1 MVIAHARAVHYSTPI
16 ITPEMQAAVVEALL
30 TADPYILSERTK
42 AFERDFAAL
51 VGAEHG
57 VAVSSGTAAL
67 HLALLGA
74 GIGAGDEVIVPA
86 NAYPPVADCVRLIGA
101 TPVLVDVDERTGC
114 LEPALV
120 APALTSH
127 TRAIVPLHMYGHPA
141 DLDPML
147 SLAHEHGLLLIE
159 DGAHALGSR
168 YKGRPT
174 GALGDIGIFSTGR
187 KHITTGGIGGMV
199 TTNDA
204 DVAERV
210 RLLRNHGRSER
221 QQQDLRV
228 MDSVEMLGFNY
239 RQSEI
244 LATLGQLQLQHL
256 PAWNEERRAH
266 AAIYRTR
273 LADARLPV
281 RPLEEMPWA
290 FHSYLHFAIRAER
303 RDDLAE
309 FLTRN
314 GVETHFIYP
323 VPVHRQRLHAGHV
336 RVPTQGLPVSERIT
350 AEILTLPTRPGL
362 AAEDIDY
369 VCEQIEA
376 FYRGGEHARN

>member
-1 MVIAHARAVHYSTPI
+1 MAIANARAVRYSTPI

-42 AFERDFAAL
+42 AFERDFAVL
-51 VGAEHG
+51 VGAEHA

-67 HLALLGA
+67 HLALLGV
-74 GIGAGDEVIVPA
+74 GIGADDEVIVPA
-86 NAYPPVADCVRLIGA
+86 NAYPPVADCVRLLGA
-101 TPVLVDVDERTGC
+101 IPVLVDVDERTGC
-114 LEPALV
+114 LDPALL
-120 APALTSH
+120 APALTSR

-147 SLAHEHGLLLIE
+147 DLARERGLLIIE
-159 DGAHALGSR
+159 DGAHALGTR

-174 GALGDIGIFSTGR
+174 GALGDVGIFSTGR

-199 TTNDA
+199 TTNKA
-204 DVAERV
+204 DLAERV
-210 RLLRNHGRSER
+210 RLLRNHGRSEQ

-228 MDSVEMLGFNY
+228 MDSVELLGFNY

-256 PAWNEERRAH
+256 PAWNDERRAH
-266 AAIYRTR
+266 AAVYRTR
-273 LADARLPV
+273 LADLGVLV
-281 RPLEEMPWA
+281 RPLEELPWA

-303 RDDLAE
+303 RDGLAK
-309 FLTRN
+309 FLTRQ

-323 VPVHRQRLHAGHV
+323 VPVHRQRLHTGHV
-336 RVPTQGLPVSERIT
+336 RVPAQGLPVSEHIT

-369 VCEQIEA
+369 VCAQIEA
-376 FYRGGEHARN
+376 FYRGG

>member
-1 MVIAHARAVHYSTPI
+1 MAIANARAVRYSTPI

-42 AFERDFAAL
+42 AFERDFAVL
-51 VGAEHG
+51 VGAEHA

-67 HLALLGA
+67 HLALLGV
-74 GIGAGDEVIVPA
+74 GIGADDEVIVPA
-86 NAYPPVADCVRLIGA
+86 NAYPPVADCVRLLGA
-101 TPVLVDVDERTGC
+101 IPVLVDVDERTGC
-114 LEPALV
+114 LDPALL
-120 APALTSH
+120 APALTSR

-147 SLAHEHGLLLIE
+147 DLARERGLLIIE
-159 DGAHALGSR
+159 DGAHALGTR

-174 GALGDIGIFSTGR
+174 GALGDVGIFSTGR

-199 TTNDA
+199 TTNRA
-204 DVAERV
+204 DLAERV
-210 RLLRNHGRSER
+210 RLLRNHGRSEQ

-228 MDSVEMLGFNY
+228 MDSVELLGFNY

-256 PAWNEERRAH
+256 PAWNDERRAH
-266 AAIYRTR
+266 AAVYRTR
-273 LADARLPV
+273 LADLGVLV
-281 RPLEEMPWA
+281 RPLEELPWA

-303 RDDLAE
+303 RDGLAK
-309 FLTRN
+309 FLTRQ

-323 VPVHRQRLHAGHV
+323 VPVHRQRLHTGHV
-336 RVPTQGLPVSERIT
+336 RVPAQGLPVSEHIT

-369 VCEQIEA
+369 VCAQIEA
-376 FYRGGEHARN
+376 FYRGG

>member
-1 MVIAHARAVHYSTPI
+1 MAIANARAVRYSTPI

-42 AFERDFAAL
+42 AFERDFAVL
-51 VGAEHG
+51 VGAEHA

-67 HLALLGA
+67 HLALLGV
-74 GIGAGDEVIVPA
+74 GIGADDEVIVPA
-86 NAYPPVADCVRLIGA
+86 NAYPPVADCVRLLGA
-101 TPVLVDVDERTGC
+101 IPVLVDVDERTGC
-114 LEPALV
+114 LDPALL
-120 APALTSH
+120 APALTSR
-127 TRAIVPLHMYGHPA
+127 TRAIAPLHMYGHPA

-147 SLAHEHGLLLIE
+147 DLARERGLLIIE
-159 DGAHALGSR
+159 DGAHALGTR

-174 GALGDIGIFSTGR
+174 GALGDVGIFSTGR

-199 TTNDA
+199 TTNKA
-204 DVAERV
+204 DLAERV
-210 RLLRNHGRSER
+210 RLLRNHGRSEQ

-228 MDSVEMLGFNY
+228 MDSVELLGFNY

-256 PAWNEERRAH
+256 PAWNDERRAH
-266 AAIYRTR
+266 AAVYRTR
-273 LADARLPV
+273 LADLGVLV
-281 RPLEEMPWA
+281 RPLEELPWA

-303 RDDLAE
+303 RDGLAK
-309 FLTRN
+309 FLTRQ

-323 VPVHRQRLHAGHV
+323 VPVHRQRLHTGHV
-336 RVPTQGLPVSERIT
+336 RVPAQGLPVSEHIT

-369 VCEQIEA
+369 VCAQIEA
-376 FYRGGEHARN
+376 FYRGG

>member
-1 MVIAHARAVHYSTPI
+1 MAIANARAVRYSTPI

-42 AFERDFAAL
+42 AFERDFAVL
-51 VGAEHG
+51 VGAEHA

-67 HLALLGA
+67 HLALLGV
-74 GIGAGDEVIVPA
+74 GIGAEDEVIVPA
-86 NAYPPVADCVRLIGA
+86 NAYPPVADCVRLLGA
-101 TPVLVDVDERTGC
+101 IPVLVDVDERTGC
-114 LEPALV
+114 LDPALL
-120 APALTSH
+120 APALTSR

-147 SLAHEHGLLLIE
+147 DLARERGLLIIE
-159 DGAHALGSR
+159 DGAHALGTR

-174 GALGDIGIFSTGR
+174 GALGDVGIFSTGR

-199 TTNDA
+199 TTNKA
-204 DVAERV
+204 DLAERV
-210 RLLRNHGRSER
+210 RLLRNHGRSEQ

-228 MDSVEMLGFNY
+228 MDSVELLGFNY

-256 PAWNEERRAH
+256 PAWNDERRAH
-266 AAIYRTR
+266 AAVYRTR
-273 LADARLPV
+273 LADLGVLV
-281 RPLEEMPWA
+281 RPLEELPWA

-303 RDDLAE
+303 RDGLAK
-309 FLTRN
+309 FLTRQ

-323 VPVHRQRLHAGHV
+323 VPVHRQRLHTGHV
-336 RVPTQGLPVSERIT
+336 RVPAQGLPVSEHIT

-369 VCEQIEA
+369 VCAQIEA
-376 FYRGGEHARN
+376 FYRGG

>member
-1 MVIAHARAVHYSTPI
+1 VAIANARAVRYSTPI

-42 AFERDFAAL
+42 AFERDFAVL
-51 VGAEHG
+51 VGAEHA

-67 HLALLGA
+67 HLALLGV
-74 GIGAGDEVIVPA
+74 GIGADDEVIVPA
-86 NAYPPVADCVRLIGA
+86 NAYPPVADCVRLLGA
-101 TPVLVDVDERTGC
+101 IPVLVDVDERTGC
-114 LEPALV
+114 LDPALL
-120 APALTSH
+120 APALTSR

-147 SLAHEHGLLLIE
+147 DLARERGLLIIE
-159 DGAHALGSR
+159 DGAHALGTR

-174 GALGDIGIFSTGR
+174 GALGDVGIFSTGR

-199 TTNDA
+199 TTNKA
-204 DVAERV
+204 DLAERV
-210 RLLRNHGRSER
+210 RLLRNHGRSEQ

-228 MDSVEMLGFNY
+228 MDSVELLGFNY

-256 PAWNEERRAH
+256 PAWNDERRAH
-266 AAIYRTR
+266 AAVYRTR
-273 LADARLPV
+273 LADLGVLV
-281 RPLEEMPWA
+281 RPLEELPWA

-303 RDDLAE
+303 RDGLAK
-309 FLTRN
+309 FLTRQ

-323 VPVHRQRLHAGHV
+323 VPVHRQRLHTGHV
-336 RVPTQGLPVSERIT
+336 RVPAQGLPVSEHIT

-369 VCEQIEA
+369 VCAQIEA
-376 FYRGGEHARN
+376 FYRGG